1 MARKKS
7 LTREEKIIKALNTL
21 PDVLEDNKHRIKI
34 KFIND
39 QARSNETRFEH
50 ISLARHQL
58 TPNDIKRI
66 QKEISNSELR
76 IDDTR
81 TKTYSI
87 YIKRNNFNDE
97 YIKLS
102 ITLNFKISNVAKVKT
117 VYITKVIK

>member
-7 LTREEKIIKALNTL
+7 LTHEQKIIKALNAL

-58 TPNDIKRI
+58 TSNDIKRI

-76 IDDTR
+76 IDDAR

-97 YIKLS
+97 YIKIS
-102 ITLNFKISNVAKVKT
+102 VTLNFKISNVAKVKT
-117 VYITKVIK
+117 VYITKIIK

>member
-7 LTREEKIIKALNTL
+7 LTHEEKIIKALNTL
-21 PDVLEDNKHRIKI
+21 PDVLVDNKHRIKI

-76 IDDTR
+76 IDDAR

-102 ITLNFKISNVAKVKT
+102 ITLNFKIYNVAKVKT
-117 VYITKVIK
+117 VYITKIIK

>member
-7 LTREEKIIKALNTL
+7 LTHEEKIIKALNTL
-21 PDVLEDNKHRIKI
+21 PDVLVDNKHRIKI

-76 IDDTR
+76 IDDAR

-117 VYITKVIK
+117 VYITKIIK

>member
-7 LTREEKIIKALNTL
+7 LTHEEKIIKALNTL

-76 IDDTR
+76 IDDAR

-97 YIKLS
+97 YIKIS
-102 ITLNFKISNVAKVKT
+102 I
-117 VYITKVIK
+117 